1 MQNISRDNHFV
12 PQMYLDAWKDEK
24 GQIHEYKLL
33 VEHENCDVWSARS
46 KKSIAMQEN
55 FYICLSDNEESDEI
69 EKWLNEKFETPA
81 KNTFAKAINGEKLNS
96 EDWKKMINY
105 IACQI
110 VRTPV
115 FLQKFLNTS
124 KNILSETFES
134 TIKEVLD
141 EMSNQ
146 LIDKNTKKIERKEYS
161 KINNSFPLKITNIG
175 QDDEDNELFKV
186 ETVIGKALYLEE
198 LKHYLTDT
206 LEVLHKHRWQVL
218 ELDKDVKI
226 PTSDDPVI
234 CLNYYGINNYDFG
247 GGWGRKGCEI
257 IFPISPSKIIY
268 THIGYKKKIEANYE
282 LSILIKKLI
291 IEHAHRRIFSNF
303 EDSEVVQQRKRYVD
317 RQQCEKEKLVY
328 EEFHKNY
335 KEIEKDYLIRR
346 HDI

>member
-33 VEHENCDVWSARS
+33 VEHEKCNVWNARS

-55 FYICLSDNEESDEI
+55 FYIYLNNNEESDEI
-69 EKWLNEKFETPA
+69 EKWLNEKFETPV
-81 KNTFAKAINGEKLNS
+81 KNTLTKAINGEKLDS
-96 EDWKKMINY
+96 EDWSKMIDY

-110 VRTPV
+110 VRTPA

-124 KNILSETFES
+124 KNIIPEIFES
-134 TIKEVLD
+134 TIKEVVD
-141 EMSNQ
+141 EVSNQ
-146 LIDKNTKKIERKEYS
+146 LIEKNYKKIERKEYFEN
-161 KINNSFPLKITNIG
+161 KDSFPLKITDVG
-175 QDDEDNELFKV
+175 PYDENNELFKF

-198 LKHYLTDT
+198 LKHYLTHT
-206 LEVLHKHRWQVL
+206 LGVLHKHRWQVL
-218 ELDKDVKI
+218 ELDKDVSI

-234 CLNYYGINNYDFG
+234 CLNYYGTNNYNFG

-268 THIGYKKKIEANYE
+268 THIGYKKKIQANYE
-282 LSILIKKLI
+282 LSMLIKKLI

-303 EDSEVVQQRKRYVD
+303 EDSDVVQQRKRCVD
-317 RQQCEKEKLVY
+317 RQRCEKEKLEY
-328 EEFHKNY
+328 KEFHKNY
-335 KEIEKDYLIRR
+335 KEIEKEYLS
-346 HDI
+346 